1 MNLDSFTHFLGRV
14 SEWKGSYWMPE
25 DASETVK
32 SVDPTFYFIGIVT
45 TVFFVVIVAIM
56 LFFMIVYRKRRE
68 GERTSPV
75 DGSHALEAFWAG
87 VSTVL
92 LFVMF
97 FMGYKGYMELA
108 IPPGDAMEVRVTG
121 QKWFWTFD
129 YPVQGLSV
137 KATMDAQKA
146 AAESGAEVGLVVPV
160 GKNIKIVSSSVDV
173 IHSFFVPAFRIK
185 KDVIPNRYTVQWF
198 NATKE
203 GVYDV
208 FCTEYCGTDH
218 SRMVTKVIVKSQADF
233 DAWVEKTKA
242 ESGGPVDGA
251 KVFANNGCGACH
263 ATDASKKI
271 GPGLGGLFGRDE
283 NIQGA
288 GPTKVDD
295 NYLRESIV
303 NPTAKVV
310 EGYAP
315 VMPPFAGR
323 INDAEMN
330 ALLDYIKGLK

>member
-1 MNLDSFTHFLGRV
+1 MNLDSITNILGRV

-32 SVDPTFYFIGIVT
+32 SVDPAFYFILITT
-45 TVFFVVIVAIM
+45 TVFFVVIVALM
-56 LFFMIVYRKRRE
+56 LLFMVVYRKKRD
-68 GERTSPV
+68 GERTSPI
-75 DGSHALEAFWAG
+75 DGSHALEAFWASI
-87 VSTVL
+87 STVL
-92 LFVMF
+92 LMGF
-97 FMGYKGYMELA
+97 FYMGYKGYVELA
-108 IPPGDAMEVRVTG
+108 IPPENAMEIRVTG
-121 QKWFWTFD
+121 QKWFWRFD
-129 YPVQGLSV
+129 YPTQGVSV
-137 KATMDAQKA
+137 NATMDANKA
-146 AAESGAEVGLVVPV
+146 AAEKGEQLGLVVPV
-160 GKNIKIVSSSVDV
+160 GRNVKLTASSVDV
-173 IHSFFVPAFRIK
+173 IHSFYVPAFRIK

-233 DAWVEKTKA
+233 DKWVEEQKA
-242 ESGGPVDGA
+242 KSGGPVDGA
-251 KVFANNGCGACH
+251 TVFANNGCGACH

-283 NIQGA
+283 AIQGV
-288 GPTKVDD
+288 GPTKVDE

-310 EGYAP
+310 DGFAP

-330 ALLDYIKGLK
+330 ALIDYIKGLK